1 MEYVYA
7 ALVLHE
13 AGKEVD
19 EENVTAVLE
28 AANVTVEQSRVAAL
42 VAALEDIDI
51 AEAIQCA
58 GAPAAAP
65 APAATDGPSEEAD
78 GDAEAE
84 AEDTTPEEDEDEE
97 EEEPSGERLG
107 DLFG

>member
-13 AGKEVD
+13 AGKEID

-28 AANVTVEQSRVAAL
+28 AANVTVERSRVAAL
-42 VAALEDIDI
+42 VAALEEIDI
-51 AEAIQCA
+51 AEAIQGA

-65 APAATDGPSEEAD
+65 APATTEETPSEEAEP
-78 GDAEAE
+78 EAE
-84 AEDTTPEEDEDEE
+84 PETEDGAPEEDEDEE
-97 EEEPSGERLG
+97 EASGEGLG